1 VGDLLPL
8 GLVWIRGKHRKIE
21 GFSSGGKEERL
32 PVWNEGIGNYRS
44 GGKAPRPV
52 LLEETKNELRTQGK
66 LSCSAHALN
75 ELTQHQLITATL
87 Q

>member
-1 VGDLLPL
+1 MERRKT
-8 GLVWIRGKHRKIE
+8 IGKSKDNHRKIQ

-52 LLEETKNELRTQGK
+52 LLEETKK
-66 LSCSAHALN
+66 
-75 ELTQHQLITATL
+75 
-87 Q
+87 